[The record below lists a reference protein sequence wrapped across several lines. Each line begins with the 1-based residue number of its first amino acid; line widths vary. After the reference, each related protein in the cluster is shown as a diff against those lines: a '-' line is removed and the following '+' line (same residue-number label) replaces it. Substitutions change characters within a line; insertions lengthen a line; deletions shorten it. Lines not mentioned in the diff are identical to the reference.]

1 MNDQFQQALSMCQLM
16 LSQLA
21 LQNGGILSVETIRV
35 TVDQISTLPPFIGV
49 DCNKLSEHLEARF
62 TIFTAP
68 HQILGSDDDHVA
80 WLNAK
85 RGSIQQ
91 RFWDRY
97 RIYLNGQLPDDAIKS
112 IDRITEDVLARIEDP
127 ERQGPWDRRGLVAG
141 DVQSGK
147 TASYCGLICKA
158 ADAGYKVIIVL
169 AGIHNSLRSQTQIRL
184 DTGFTGYMSEV
195 RLDNN
200 QQTFIPVGV
209 GHIDSS
215 IRANTGTNRAERG
228 DFSAQVANQFG
239 IQPGGLPLV
248 FVVKKN
254 VSVLRNILAWLK
266 SCADGNDKGTDR
278 RFVRHVPALIVDDE
292 ADLASVD
299 TKAQA
304 YDENGVPDPEHNPS
318 RINELIRLIMRSFE
332 KVAYVGYTATPFAN
346 IYIHD
351 RGFTPQLGDDLFP
364 RSFIVGLPSP
374 NNYIGPSIVFGIP
387 DDEDVGL
394 EKIEPLPLVRIIS
407 DHAASENSDETSGW
421 MPPKTTL
428 KTNHIPLSNGQNRV
442 PPSLR
447 QAIFS
452 FILAT
457 TVRRIRKVQP
467 LHNSM
472 LVHVVRYT
480 KVQKLIG
487 DQVEIELHEIV
498 QRLRNGDGSRVPTI
512 YDEFFDIWKTDFLP
526 TNEKMT
532 GMRDDIDIL
541 PQWDEVSVILSDV
554 AQSITIRIINGSAGD
569 ILTYEEHKETGLN
582 VIAVGGDKL
591 SRGLT
596 LEGLTVTYFLRASR
610 MYDTLM
616 QMGRWFGYRD
626 GYIDACR
633 LYATRELVDWFAHI
647 AAANAELKQVF
658 KHMVDVGGTPR
669 DYGLRVRS
677 HPLLLVTSAV
687 KMRNGTKLHLSF
699 SGDISETIVFN
710 KDPVWIS
717 KNFNAINNWLSSQGM
732 PKGGKRKGG
741 YTWKNIS
748 VDDILTFLKSYAS
761 HENALRANT
770 NLLTKY
776 IEAQQANGE
785 LTTWTVHLV
794 SSGDDSA
801 PLERIAE
808 QDIGLIKRSPY
819 PNDERPDRY
828 SIRRLVSPRDEQID
842 LTEQQKADALTAT
855 IENWRN
861 AKEPK
866 RKEQPKS
873 PSGYELRKKRP
884 KENGLLLI
892 YPLDY
897 LHAGIKG
904 IINPVIG
911 IAISFPESKTARP
924 VSYIVN
930 NRYLQGAGDDESL

>member
-1 MNDQFQQALSMCQLM
+1 MDDQFQKALSMCQLM
-16 LSQLA
+16 LSQRA
-21 LQNGGILSVETIRV
+21 AQSGGVLSAETIREA
-35 TVDQISTLPPFIGV
+35 VDQISTLPPFVGV
-49 DCNKLSEHLEARF
+49 DCEKLSEQLEARF

-68 HQILGSDDDHVA
+68 HQTLGSDDDHVA
-80 WLNAK
+80 WLHAK
-85 RGSIQQ
+85 KGSIQP

-97 RIYLNGQLPDDAIKS
+97 RIYLNGQLSDDAIKS
-112 IDRITEDVLARIEDP
+112 IDRVTEDILARIEDP
-127 ERQGPWDRRGLVAG
+127 ARQGPWDRRGLVAG

-169 AGIHNSLRSQTQIRL
+169 AGIHNSLRSQTQIRM
-184 DTGFTGYMSEV
+184 DKGFTGFMSEV

-200 QQTFIPVGV
+200 QQTFVPVGV

-254 VSVLRNILAWLK
+254 VSVLRNLLAWLR
-266 SCADGNDKGTDR
+266 SCADGRDDGTAR

-304 YDENGVPDPEHNPS
+304 YNEDGTPDPEHNPS
-318 RINELIRLIMRSFE
+318 RINELIRRIVRSFE
-332 KVAYVGYTATPFAN
+332 KVVYVGYTATPFAN

-351 RGFTPQLGDDLFP
+351 KGFTPQLGDDLFP

-374 NNYIGPSIVFGIP
+374 SNYMGPSIVFGISA
-387 DDEDVGL
+387 DEEAGL
-394 EKIEPLPLVRIIS
+394 EEITPLPLVRVVS
-407 DHAASENSDETSGW
+407 DHAASENVDETVGW
-421 MPPKTTL
+421 MPPKTPL
-428 KTNHIPLSNGQNRV
+428 KTNHIPLTNGHHRV

-447 QAIFS
+447 QAILS

-457 TVRRIRKVQP
+457 TVRRIRKVRP

-480 KVQKLIG
+480 KVQRLVG
-487 DQVEIELHEIV
+487 DQIEIELREIV

-512 YDEFFDIWKTDFLP
+512 YDEFSDIWKTDFVP

-532 GMRDDIDIL
+532 GMRDDVDTLPPWGDIITL
-541 PQWDEVSVILSDV
+541 LSDV
-554 AQSITIRIINGSAGD
+554 AQSITIKIINGSAGD
-569 ILTYEEHKETGLN
+569 ILEYEEHKETGLN

-596 LEGLTVTYFLRASR
+596 LEGLTVSYFLRASR

-626 GYIDACR
+626 GYIDVCR
-633 LYATRELVDWFAHI
+633 LYAASELVDWFAHI
-647 AAANAELKQVF
+647 AAANAELQQVF

-677 HPLLLVTSAV
+677 HPVLLVTSSV
-687 KMRNGTKLHLSF
+687 KMRNGTELHLSF
-699 SGDISETIVFN
+699 SGDISETIIF
-710 KDPVWIS
+710 KRDPAWIS
-717 KNFNAINNWLSSQGM
+717 KNRNAVDNWLSSRGA
-732 PKGGKRKGG
+732 PDKGARKGG
-741 YTWKNIS
+741 YTWRSIS
-748 VDDILTFLKSYAS
+748 ADEVLVFLKSYAS
-761 HENALRANT
+761 HEDALRANT
-770 NLLTKY
+770 NLLARY
-776 IEAQQANGE
+776 IQAQQANGE
-785 LTTWTVHLV
+785 VTTWTVHLV
-794 SSGDDSA
+794 SSGDDTTQ
-801 PLERIAE
+801 EWIAG
-808 QDIGLIKRSPY
+808 QDIGLIKRTPY
-819 PNDERPDRY
+819 PEEQRSDRY
-828 SIRRLVSPRDEQID
+828 TIRRLVNPKDEQID
-842 LTEQQKADALTAT
+842 LTDPQKEVALATT
-855 IENWRN
+855 IENWRR

-866 RKEQPKS
+866 RNEQPTS
-873 PSGYELRKKRP
+873 PGGREAREQRP

-892 YPLDY
+892 YPLDS
-897 LHAGIKG
+897 LRAGILG
-904 IINPVIG
+904 TVNPVMG
-911 IAISFPESKTARP
+911 IAISFPQSDTARP